1 MASATTGGGGSA
13 TAPLQVAAVMALVLS
28 LLPCQGSHLHS
39 MHDSIKSCSTP
50 AGSQVVGLDSGVP
63 WCGFQA
69 CPCISADIY

>member
-1 MASATTGGGGSA
+1 
-13 TAPLQVAAVMALVLS
+13 MALVLS